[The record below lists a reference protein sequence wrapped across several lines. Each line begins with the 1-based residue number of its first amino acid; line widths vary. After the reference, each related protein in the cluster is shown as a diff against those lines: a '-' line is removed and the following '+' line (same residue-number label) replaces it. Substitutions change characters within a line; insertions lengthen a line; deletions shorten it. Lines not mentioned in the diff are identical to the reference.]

1 MSNNIL
7 NEELSQMK
15 YLFGYKAGKV
25 ISEQAQPTQPNSKNT
40 IVELVLKMMK
50 DKTPYLV
57 SPLIPGKIIAF
68 PGIRFENGV
77 AQVSYMEVA
86 PSEGV
91 VEGKNVG
98 LRVINSQG
106 GKINTIEEL
115 ETQLKNNQ
123 VFVGKNDN
131 FPDSPTRPMATLDIM
146 YMLGGKDNPKVF
158 VDFLQKNFGEK
169 AKQVLMAQL
178 LKRANSSTKEYDPTP
193 EEARKILQVLT
204 PQPLTATTQTQ

>member
-1 MSNNIL
+1 MEKNIL
-7 NEELSQMK
+7 NEIDQMK

-25 ISEQAQPTQPNSKNT
+25 ISEQTQPTQPNSKNT
-40 IVELVLKMMK
+40 IVELILKMVK

-57 SPLIPGKIIAF
+57 SPLIPGKIIRS
-68 PGIRFENGV
+68 PEIRFENGM

-91 VEGKNVG
+91 VEGKTVV
-98 LRVINSQG
+98 LRVQNSQG

-115 ETQLKNNQ
+115 ETELKNNQ
-123 VFVGKNDN
+123 VFVGKTYD
-131 FPDSPTRPMATLDIM
+131 FPDSPTRPLATLDIM

-178 LKRANSSTKEYDPTP
+178 LKRANSPTKEYDPSP
-193 EEARKILQVLT
+193 EEARTILQVLT
-204 PQPLTATTQTQ
+204 PQPPTGTTQTQ